1 MLEWLEPLGFIII
14 THFSELRSPKQA
26 RNMSKWVNQ
35 GLRIGKIDAEKEW
48 IQGLIIEKSMLREI

>member
-14 THFSELRSPKQA
+14 AHFSELRSPKQA

-48 IQGLIIEKSMLREI
+48 IQA